1 MTAFENGYLAGFEKL
16 YPQPALFA
24 SAVWLFELQRNAVK
38 SGGFSRNSPANGPDD
53 FFLRRQS
60 NQRATKG
67 LSLHGC
73 ERLPFPSQRRRIS
86 STR

>member
-16 YPQPALFA
+16 YPQPALSA

-38 SGGFSRNSPANGPDD
+38 SGGSSRNSPENGPDD
-53 FFLRRQS
+53 FFPPRHS
-60 NQRATKG
+60 NQHATKG

-73 ERLPFPSQRRRIS
+73 ERLPFPSQKHRIS